1 MNLYG
6 LQAIA
11 VHNGWAMA
19 LAGALIVF
27 SGLVILSFAIS
38 QLHKA
43 LNIFEKKHVDVG
55 QEPEISDVEPPEDK
69 PWISLP
75 KQFPTDI
82 KEVARLYKPLVEEIG
97 ETFYLSQLYEMS
109 KKNNFPHPHITL
121 TAFRE
126 SNILI
131 SDGDGV
137 FSWNPP
143 TENDDN
149 ENVEG

>member
-1 MNLYG
+1 MYG

-11 VHNGWAMA
+11 TYNGWAMA

-27 SGLVILSFAIS
+27 SGLVVLSFVIS
-38 QLHKA
+38 QLHKI
-43 LNIFEKKHVDVG
+43 LIFFEKKAGYVD
-55 QEPEISDVEPPEDK
+55 EDPEISDVEPPEDK

-109 KKNNFPHPHITL
+109 KKNNFPHPHITF

-131 SDGDGV
+131 PDGDGV
-137 FSWNPP
+137 FTWNPP
-143 TENDDN
+143 TENDDI

>member
-1 MNLYG
+1 MYG

-19 LAGALIVF
+19 LAGSLIVF
-27 SGLVILSFAIS
+27 SGLVVLSFVIS
-38 QLHKA
+38 QLHKI
-43 LNIFEKKHVDVG
+43 LNIFKKKQIA
-55 QEPEISDVEPPEDK
+55 QEPKTLDVEPPEEK

-82 KEVARLYKPLVEEIG
+82 KEVALLYKPLVEELG

>member
-1 MNLYG
+1 MYG
-6 LQAIA
+6 LHAIA
-11 VHNGWAMA
+11 THNGWAMA

-27 SGLVILSFAIS
+27 SGLVVLSFVIS
-38 QLHKA
+38 QLHKI
-43 LNIFEKKHVDVG
+43 LIFFEKKTVYIDRDSETFDI
-55 QEPEISDVEPPEDK
+55 EPQEDK

-82 KEVARLYKPLVEEIG
+82 KEVAHLYKPLVEELG

-109 KKNNFPHPHITL
+109 IKNDFPHPHITL

-126 SNILI
+126 SKILI
-131 SDGDGV
+131 PDGDGV
-137 FSWNPP
+137 FAWNPP

>member
-1 MNLYG
+1 MYG
-6 LQAIA
+6 LHAIA

-27 SGLVILSFAIS
+27 SGLVVLSFVIS
-38 QLHKA
+38 QLHKV
-43 LNIFEKKHVDVG
+43 LIFFEKKPVHIDRD
-55 QEPEISDVEPPEDK
+55 PETSDVEPQEDK
-69 PWISLP
+69 PWLSLP
-75 KQFPTDI
+75 KQFPADI

-109 KKNNFPHPHITL
+109 KKNDFPHPHITL

-126 SNILI
+126 SKILI
-131 SDGDGV
+131 PDGDGV
-137 FSWNPP
+137 FTWNPP

>member
-1 MNLYG
+1 MYG
-6 LQAIA
+6 LHAIA

-27 SGLVILSFAIS
+27 SGLVVLSFVIS
-38 QLHKA
+38 QLHKI
-43 LNIFEKKHVDVG
+43 LTFFEKKPVHIDRD
-55 QEPEISDVEPPEDK
+55 PATSDVEPQEDK
-69 PWISLP
+69 PWLSLP
-75 KQFPTDI
+75 KQFPADI

-109 KKNNFPHPHITL
+109 KKNDFPHPHITL

-126 SNILI
+126 SKILV
-131 SDGDGV
+131 SDGNGV
-137 FSWNPP
+137 FTWNPP

>member
-1 MNLYG
+1 LYG
-6 LQAIA
+6 LHAIA

-19 LAGALIVF
+19 FAGALIVF
-27 SGLVILSFAIS
+27 SGLVVLSFVIS
-38 QLHKA
+38 QLHK
-43 LNIFEKKHVDVG
+43 IIIFFEKKPVHIDRD
-55 QEPEISDVEPPEDK
+55 PEIIDVEPQEDK

-82 KEVARLYKPLVEEIG
+82 KEVARLYKPLVEELG

-109 KKNNFPHPHITL
+109 KKNSFPHPHITL

-126 SNILI
+126 SNLLI
-131 SDGDGV
+131 PDGDGV
-137 FSWNPP
+137 FTWNPP

>member
-1 MNLYG
+1 MNLFG
-6 LQAIA
+6 LHAIA

-19 LAGALIVF
+19 LAGSLIVF
-27 SGLVILSFAIS
+27 SGLVVLSFVIS
-38 QLHKA
+38 QLHKI
-43 LNIFEKKHVDVG
+43 LNIFEKKHVA
-55 QEPEISDVEPPEDK
+55 QEPKTLDMEPPEEK

-82 KEVARLYKPLVEEIG
+82 KEVAHLYKPLVEDLG

-126 SNILI
+126 SKILI
-131 SDGDGV
+131 PDGDGV
-137 FSWNPP
+137 FTWNPP
-143 TENDDN
+143 PENDDN
-149 ENVEG
+149 ENIEG